1 MSRHPFTI
9 VILQK
14 DRDIKTIRLAA
25 RTVYAI
31 YSIFFIPLIVLTL
44 AVTALLF
51 WDGLAPVK
59 ADLRKTWP
67 GILFTRDSGKAGP
80 QPGSPSGPGGPHP
93 PLALNPPAGP
103 PVVTKGAVSD
113 SFPTPAAI
121 PAAKG
126 AITATLSLNRLQI
139 SETATEDASAESPG
153 AETKSADNS
162 VRDAIKSAGC
172 GEVDISDFTIRPQNE
187 ERIFAFKL
195 NNVSSRQT
203 TGYIVAIGIGKSQGA
218 VTYLSSPAMSLK
230 EGRPANFK
238 DAEYFAISRYKY
250 ISGTFHISK
259 KALALA
265 QVEIIVY
272 SSSGEIVCVKRFK
285 VGT

>member
-1 MSRHPFTI
+1 MSRNRFTI
-9 VILQK
+9 VILRK
-14 DRDIKTIRLAA
+14 DRDVKTVRLTA

-31 YSIFFIPLIVLTL
+31 CSIFFVPLLVLTL

-59 ADLRKTWP
+59 ADLKKVWP
-67 GILFTRDSGKAGP
+67 GLLITRDSERAGP
-80 QPGSPSGPGGPHP
+80 QPGSPSGPGGPHLP
-93 PLALNPPAGP
+93 SALNPSAGP
-103 PVVTKGAVSD
+103 AVVTKGAVSD
-113 SFPTPAAI
+113 FSPTPFAI

-126 AITATLSLNRLQI
+126 TITATPSLNRLQI
-139 SETATEDASAESPG
+139 SETATGSASVENAGSEV
-153 AETKSADNS
+153 KSSDTSA
-162 VRDAIKSAGC
+162 RDAIKSAGC

-203 TGYIVAIGIGKSQGA
+203 TGYIVAIGIGKSQGT
-218 VTYLSSPAMSLK
+218 VTYLSSPAMPLK

-259 KALALA
+259 NALALA

-272 SSSGEIVCVKRFK
+272 S
-285 VGT
+285 